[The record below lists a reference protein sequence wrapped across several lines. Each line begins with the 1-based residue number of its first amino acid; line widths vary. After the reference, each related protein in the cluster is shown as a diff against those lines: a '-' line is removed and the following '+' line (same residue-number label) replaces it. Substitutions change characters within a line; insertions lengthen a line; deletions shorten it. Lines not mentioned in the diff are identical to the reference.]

1 MTRLLLRFLVIFT
14 ALLSA
19 CERSKV
25 SETEEKVFPVRG
37 VIQQKMPGEPD
48 KIIVDHEAIPDFM
61 PRMIMPFHALE
72 VSELA
77 GLEPGME
84 ITFDFHV
91 VDHESWITGVKM
103 TGKQGAITMESSSP
117 KSAKTL
123 QTGALFP
130 DYTFL
135 NENGNEV
142 HLSEFRGKAVAL
154 TFVFSRCPV
163 PEYCPRMM
171 RHFADVVSRLSDRPS
186 SYHLLTI
193 SFDHE
198 HDTPALL
205 KSWGASFGHREGQP
219 WSLLSTADGTI
230 IDRIATDTGLRF
242 GEANGTIQHNL
253 RTLVLNPDGTI
264 RKIFTDESWSV
275 DEMVAEIE
283 VAAGSKRSS
292 VTE

>member
-1 MTRLLLRFLVIFT
+1 MMPE
-14 ALLSA
+14 AG
-19 CERSKV
+19 ER
-25 SETEEKVFPVRG
+25 VFPVRG

-61 PRMIMPFHALE
+61 PRMIMPFRVLDL
-72 VSELA
+72 SELV

-103 TGKQGAITMESSSP
+103 TGKKGAITMDSSKP
-117 KSAKTL
+117 ETAKTL
-123 QTGALFP
+123 KIGALFP

-135 NENGNEV
+135 NEYGKEV
-142 HLSEFRGKAVAL
+142 HLSDFRGRAVAL

-171 RHFADVVSRLSDRPS
+171 SHFAEVVTRLSDRPE

-205 KSWGASFGHREGQP
+205 KAWGATFGHREGQP

-230 IDRIATDTGLRF
+230 IDHIATDSGLRF
-242 GEANGTIQHNL
+242 GVVNGTIQHNL
-253 RTLVLNPDGTI
+253 RTLILNPDGTI
-264 RKIFTDESWSV
+264 RKIFTDESWTV
-275 DEMVAEIE
+275 DEMVTEIE
-283 VAAGSKRSS
+283 AAAGSEKNS